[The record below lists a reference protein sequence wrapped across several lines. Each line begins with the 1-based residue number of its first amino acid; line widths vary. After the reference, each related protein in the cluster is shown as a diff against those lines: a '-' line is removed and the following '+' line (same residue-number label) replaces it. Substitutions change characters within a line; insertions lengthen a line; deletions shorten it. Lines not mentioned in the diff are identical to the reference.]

1 MGLLNPVT
9 TVLPLRDSLQG
20 RDRSGLFSATA
31 TGPVRY
37 DDAGLI
43 IEPGTTNY
51 VPNPI
56 GGVNGTGWVGSDANW
71 ERVRVDELPGP
82 LPGWLA
88 PITTGFRVTALAD
101 ISGINTVMATTHTV
115 NVAAAGDYTVM
126 GLLWIPSEMN
136 HVDLTVLAFS
146 FSGSTA
152 PFDANVDMGLRDQWQ
167 IVTNPLTVDAGD
179 LNGQWGLQL
188 RSGTI
193 TTGQHFYVTCCA
205 IQPGSVPTSPA
216 VGSMGPG
223 YSWAGTPHGS
233 ASVRAAT
240 QATFDPDGRVDNDS
254 FAMVGR
260 FSLDSITDGW
270 QAIASAGKQDIGN
283 FFGVFNR
290 DDGRF
295 SAKSNGGYAEDS
307 LTFTSGSLQIAYVA
321 GKDTDWI
328 GQLDDNTPIAETR
341 SDGGA
346 WSNSNVYIGSTNN
359 GDYLNGSVGPIAFYD
374 RPLTDV
380 ELDKVKAATSLGRNP
395 WGLLAPKKQH
405 SFFQLRP
412 GV

>member
-20 RDRSGLFSATA
+20 RDRSGPFSATA

-37 DDAGLI
+37 DDDGLI

-51 VPNPI
+51 VPNPVA
-56 GGVNGTGWVGSDANW
+56 GVNTTGWVPNANTIIN
-71 ERVRVDELPGP
+71 RITSLPAPLPDRLGP
-82 LPGWLA
+82 LV
-88 PITTGFRVTALAD
+88 TTGFEVVATAD
-101 ISGINTVMATTHTV
+101 ISTA
-115 NVAAAGDYTVM
+115 NVALAGTPATLNAAVPHSHSWYVYV
-126 GLLWIPSEMN
+126 PA
-136 HVDLTVLAFS
+136 AFS
-146 FSGSTA
+146 GTQINGVAASFNGATNITNGTADLQIRDVWQQISGT
-152 PFDANVDMGLRDQWQ
+152 
-167 IVTNPLTVDAGD
+167 VTPDAGD
-179 LNGQWGLQL
+179 LVGAFSLRLNG
-188 RSGTI
+188 GTMFAGERI
-193 TTGQHFYVTCCA
+193 VFSCVA
-205 IQPGSVPTSPA
+205 VQPESVPSSPA

-223 YSWAGTPHGS
+223 YSWAGTPHYS

-240 QATFDPDGRVDNDS
+240 VLTFDPAGRVDNDS

-307 LTFTSGSLQIAYVA
+307 LTFTPGSPQIAYVA

-328 GQLDDNTPIAETR
+328 GQLDDNTPITDTR

-380 ELDKVKAATSLGRNP
+380 ELDKVKAAISLGRNP
-395 WGLLAPKKQH
+395 WGLLAPKKQY